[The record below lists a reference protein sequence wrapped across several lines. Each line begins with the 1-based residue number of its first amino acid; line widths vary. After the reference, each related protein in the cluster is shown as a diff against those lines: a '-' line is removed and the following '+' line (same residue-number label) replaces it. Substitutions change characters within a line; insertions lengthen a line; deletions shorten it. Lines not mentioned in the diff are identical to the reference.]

1 MVRSTGR
8 KDDVIQRKKLGKQV
22 LHCPRTYEDPFALQG
37 GVH

>member
-1 MVRSTGR
+1 MVRSIGR

-22 LHCPRTYEDPFALQG
+22 LHCPEAYEDSFALQS